1 MKTLGT
7 VILAVLIFLAVSSG
21 ITKVLLMR
29 QDVEF
34 FGKYG
39 FSDANLI
46 AYALVQL
53 LVGVQKTSISRGC
66 HRGDYLSDFSGGP
79 TDGRQ
84 FTGKHRHRCCN
95 TIVGCGHEAKLA
107 GRCSK
112 TVRPIPMH

>member
-1 MKTLGT
+1 VKTLGT

-39 FSDANLI
+39 
-46 AYALVQL
+46 LVQL